1 MPGMQHGARARL
13 EVLYDVRTRS
23 RVRVRI
29 SLAVATLVV
38 AVTACG
44 DAPRETP
51 ADTALASPSGGDSL
65 APRDSVAAPRN
76 STDSASASGD
86 VRDIALVL
94 VSDSA
99 SGDTIFNRRGTCF
112 TCHGQ
117 YGGGMANLGPDLRDR
132 TWLHGDGS
140 FRSILR
146 VIRDGVAVPKA
157 SPIGMPAF
165 KGRLSEAQL
174 HHVAAYVFSLSH
186 PGSVVFDTTTVQ
198 ADTLSPF
205 TLPAAANPP
214 R

>member
-1 MPGMQHGARARL
+1 V

-29 SLAVATLVV
+29 PLAVTTAL
-38 AVTACG
+38 AALTACG

-51 ADTALASPSGGDSL
+51 ADTALSPPSSADS
-65 APRDSVAAPRN
+65 APPRDSGDLARDTADTV
-76 STDSASASGD
+76 SAEA
-86 VRDIALVL
+86 DIADVTLVL

-117 YGGGMANLGPDLRDR
+117 HGAGLPNLGPDLRDAS
-132 TWLHGDGS
+132 WLHGDGS

-146 VIRDGVAVPKA
+146 VIRNGVAVPRA
-157 SPIGMPAF
+157 SPIGMPSF
-165 KGRLSEAQL
+165 EGRLSTPQMYQ
-174 HHVAAYVFSLSH
+174 VAAYVFSLSH
-186 PGSVVFDTTTVQ
+186 RGSVVSDTTIAR

-205 TLPAAANPP
+205 TLPAATNPP

>member
-1 MPGMQHGARARL
+1 
-13 EVLYDVRTRS
+13 
-23 RVRVRI
+23 VRI
-29 SLAVATLVV
+29 SLAVTSIAAALV
-38 AVTACG
+38 ACG

-51 ADTALASPSGGDSL
+51 ADTALAPPSSAESTGARDTSTVPGDT
-65 APRDSVAAPRN
+65 
-76 STDSASASGD
+76 TDTASASAD
-86 VRDIALVL
+86 VREISLVL
-94 VSDSA
+94 ASDSA
-99 SGDTIFNRRGTCF
+99 AGDTIFNRRGTCF

-117 YGGGMANLGPDLRDR
+117 YGAGMANLGPDLRDR

-146 VIRDGVAVPKA
+146 VIRNGVAVPKA

-165 KGRLSEAQL
+165 EGRLSDAQL
-174 HHVAAYVFSLSH
+174 YRVAAYVFSLSH
-186 PGSVVFDTTTVQ
+186 PGAVVVDTATVP